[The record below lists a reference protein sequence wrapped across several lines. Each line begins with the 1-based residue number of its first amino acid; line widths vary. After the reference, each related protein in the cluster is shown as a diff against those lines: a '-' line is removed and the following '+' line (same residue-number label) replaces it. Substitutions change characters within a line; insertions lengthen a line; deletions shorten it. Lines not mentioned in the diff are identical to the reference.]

1 MPLIELP
8 NGQSAII
15 RNRDEITERQ
25 SRVVS
30 KAYLRAATSAV
41 KMAEFGFDDTN
52 PATWGVVGKLS
63 AEDQEGLTAYQA
75 ALVVAMVSSWT
86 LGDLPTEDSVLDLPK
101 ATFDLLSEACGEEYN
116 KTPEFGP
123 DGVKDPK
130 APIAD

>member
-25 SRVVS
+25 SRAVS
-30 KAYLRAATSAV
+30 RAYMRAASSAV
-41 KMAEFGFDDTN
+41 KMAELGFDDTN
-52 PATWGVVGKLS
+52 PATWVVAGNLS
-63 AEDQEGLTAYQA
+63 AEDQEGLTAYQT

-101 ATFDLLSEACGEEYN
+101 ATFDLLTEACSEEYN
-116 KTPEFGP
+116 RVEEFGP